1 MPLKGSTEHVIVLHN
16 VATLHAVC
24 KNIMEFSIYHYAC
37 VAKQIYCSCILYLAP
52 LLDVLFLWHP
62 VHSAMSV
69 GVACGTL
76 CLSHGLIFEK
86 MNDRACI
93 ILKRKCLPAAG

>member
-1 MPLKGSTEHVIVLHN
+1 MIVLHN

-24 KNIMEFSIYHYAC
+24 KNIMGFSIYHHDCCLCCKADR
-37 VAKQIYCSCILYLAP
+37 IYCSCILYLAP
-52 LLDVLFLWHP
+52 LLNVLFLWHP

-86 MNDRACI
+86 MND
-93 ILKRKCLPAAG
+93 